1 MFRFLSK
8 GPLFFIALVLL
19 LSIPVY
25 SCARPVKA
33 NHEYGSDVLYFQAL
47 QKIQKD
53 EYNDAVSLLK
63 KGVKTA
69 SPFVAKLC
77 SQTLVDVSKDS
88 LGAAKDLYEKFP
100 DDDSKDTYLQELLK
114 EDKFDEILKL
124 TEEIDKETASDTTF
138 YCRITALQN
147 KKDSGF
153 LDEYQE
159 WCLLRPFGALHYA
172 VYQNILE
179 STKTSTIKPTEIQIF
194 RALVYERDWSPAEV
208 KAKELV
214 KQKQNLSPALMSDI
228 GKALVNGSKNYG
240 ENAALL
246 DSVKDGLDPDI
257 LFYNYFYQ
265 GRLYDKQEKDNNLA
279 MEKFLSAMKVAPTA
293 ELFDNALWY
302 YLNSAL
308 KDSIARA
315 IFELSVYRSQWADPE
330 YFDDFLDTLSLRLLT
345 KHLWQEYYD
354 VAKLIDGY
362 ATNETVAK
370 YAYVAGS
377 LIENNFF
384 NPTTSSTSQASKA
397 LYERALHS
405 DTNIYHKFAAAS
417 KLKLSTEEIEKEL
430 AEFCPNPDFTVNP
443 DVEKVLNGYVDFE
456 LPEYIY
462 PMWEKYADSVGF
474 ECCKNIA
481 TCLRDFAQKGDSS
494 YYTLSLRIAAKK
506 ANKCE
511 CPLDKEILKL
521 TFPRD
526 FTSLVDKYT
535 EEFKLDESLVYAII
549 RCESYFAPEV
559 SSWAGAVG
567 LMQLMKPTA
576 TDISKKFKTEDF
588 DLLDE
593 ETNIK
598 FGTYYI
604 SELIDRLDGDTMLAV
619 FSYNAGIG
627 RVRTLVKNAR
637 IEFER
642 EKLPND
648 IFLEALPIEETRD
661 YGRKVIGCTAI
672 YSYLYHDKNPGEIVH
687 DLMGW
692 ENKN

>member
-1 MFRFLSK
+1 MIRSIIN
-8 GPLFFIALVLL
+8 GPLYSIALIVLL
-19 LSIPVY
+19 ALPVS
-25 SCARPVKA
+25 SCARTAKTDSK
-33 NHEYGSDVLYFQAL
+33 YGPDALYFEAL
-47 QKIQKD
+47 QKIQTD
-53 EYNDAVSLLK
+53 EYNDAVTLLK
-63 KGVKTA
+63 KSVKN
-69 SPFVAKLC
+69 SNPFVAKL
-77 SQTLVDVSKDS
+77 SAQTLVEISKDS

-100 DDDSKDTYLQELLK
+100 DEDSLEIYLEELIREEKYDD
-114 EDKFDEILKL
+114 ILKL
-124 TEEIDKETASDTTF
+124 TEETDKEEASDNVI
-138 YCRITALQN
+138 YCRISALQN
-147 KKDSGF
+147 KKDPSF
-153 LDEYQE
+153 ATEYEE
-159 WCLLRPFGALHYA
+159 WCLLKPFGAKHYA
-172 VYQNILE
+172 IYQNILE
-179 STKTSTIKPTEIQIF
+179 SSKTSTVKPSEIQIF
-194 RALVYERDWSPAEV
+194 RALVYERDWSPAEI

-214 KQKQNLSPALMSDI
+214 KQKKNLTPALMSDI

-240 ENAALL
+240 TNAALL
-246 DSVKDGLDPDI
+246 DDVKDGLDPDI

-265 GRLYDKQEKDNNLA
+265 GRLYDKQEKDNSLA
-279 MEKFLSAMKVAPTA
+279 MDRFLSAMNTAPTP

-315 IFELSVYRSQWADPE
+315 IFELSVYRSRWADPE

-345 KHLWQEYYD
+345 KHLWQDYYD

-362 ATNETVAK
+362 ATNETAAK

-377 LIENNFF
+377 LIENRFL
-384 NPTTSSTSQASKA
+384 NPKTTSTEQASRT

-417 KLKLSTEEIEKEL
+417 KLGLSTEKIEKEL
-430 AEFCPNPDFTVNP
+430 ETFCPNRDFTANA
-443 DVEKVLNGYVDFE
+443 DVELVLNGYVDYE

-462 PMWEKYADSVGF
+462 PLWEKNIDSIGF
-474 ECCKNIA
+474 ECSKNIA
-481 TCLRDFAQKGDSS
+481 TYLRDYAQKEDSS

-526 FTSLVDKYT
+526 FTSLVNKYT

-549 RCESYFAPEV
+549 RSESYFAPEV

-576 TDISKKFKTEDF
+576 TDISKKFKTDDF

-593 ETNIK
+593 ETNVK

-604 SELIDRLDGDTMLAV
+604 SELNERLNGDMILAI

-627 RVRTLVKNAR
+627 RVRTLVKNAK

-661 YGRKVIGCTAI
+661 YGRKVVGCTAM
-672 YSYLYHDKNPGEIVH
+672 YSYLYHDKNPGEVFH

>member
-1 MFRFLSK
+1 MLRQRINR
-8 GPLFFIALVLL
+8 PLYSLALIVLL
-19 LSIPVY
+19 ALPVS
-25 SCARPVKA
+25 SCARSAKTD
-33 NHEYGSDVLYFQAL
+33 HEYGGDALYFQAL

-53 EYNDAVSLLK
+53 EYNDAVALLK
-63 KGVKTA
+63 KCSKNA
-69 SPFVAKLC
+69 SPFVARLC
-77 SQTLVDVSKDS
+77 AETLVEVSKDS
-88 LGAAKDLYEKFP
+88 LGAAKSLYEKFP
-100 DDDSKDTYLQELLK
+100 DDDSMKIYLEELIR
-114 EDKFDEILKL
+114 EDKYDDIIKL
-124 TEEIDKETASDTTF
+124 TQEVDKDTASDEVL
-138 YCRITALQN
+138 YSRISALQN
-147 KKDSGF
+147 KKDPAF
-153 LDEYQE
+153 PKEYE
-159 WCLLRPFGALHYA
+159 DWCLSRPFGKLHYA
-172 VYQNILE
+172 IYKNILE
-179 STKTSTIKPTEIQIF
+179 SSKTSTVKPSEIQVF
-194 RALVYERDWSPAEV
+194 RALVYEKDWSPAEV

-214 KQKQNLSPALMSDI
+214 KQKQNLSPALMSDL

-240 ENAALL
+240 DNAALL

-265 GRLYDKQEKDNNLA
+265 GRLYDKQEKDNSLA
-279 MEKFLSAMKVAPTA
+279 MDKFLLAMNTAPSP

-315 IFELSVYRSQWADPE
+315 IFELSVYRSQWSDPE

-362 ATNETVAK
+362 ATNESVAK

-397 LYERALHS
+397 LYQRALHS
-405 DTNIYHKFAAAS
+405 DTNIYHKFAAAA
-417 KLKLSTEEIEKEL
+417 KLGLSTGEIDKEL
-430 AEFCPNPDFTVNP
+430 EDLRPYPDFTANE
-443 DVEKVLNGYVDFE
+443 DVERVLNGYVDFE

-462 PMWEKYADSVGF
+462 PMWEKYEGSVGF
-474 ECCKNIA
+474 ECCKKTA
-481 TCLRDFAQKGDSS
+481 TYLRDYAQNQDSS
-494 YYTLSLRIAAKK
+494 YYTLSLRIASKK

-526 FTSLVDKYT
+526 FTPLVDKYT
-535 EEFKLDESLVYAII
+535 KEFDLDESLVYAVI
-549 RCESYFAPEV
+549 RSESYFAPEV

-576 TDISKKFKTEDF
+576 SDIAKKFKMEDF

-593 ETNIK
+593 ETNVK
-598 FGTYYI
+598 FGSYYI
-604 SELIDRLDGDTMLAV
+604 SELKERLEKDMLLAIV
-619 FSYNAGIG
+619 SYNAGIG
-627 RVRTLVKNAR
+627 RVRSLVKNAR

-642 EKLPND
+642 QNLPND

-661 YGRKVIGCTAI
+661 YGRKVVGCTAM
-672 YSYLYHDKNPGEIVH
+672 YSYLYHDKNPGEVIG
-687 DLMGW
+687 DLLGW
-692 ENKN
+692 DDKN

>member
-1 MFRFLSK
+1 MFRYNISR
-8 GPLFFIALVLL
+8 PLYILALTVLL
-19 LSIPVY
+19 SLPVS
-25 SCARPVKA
+25 SCARSVKA
-33 NHEYGSDVLYFQAL
+33 ESEYGSDALYFEAL

-53 EYNDAVSLLK
+53 EFNDAVTLLK
-63 KGVKTA
+63 KCMKNA
-69 SPFVAKLC
+69 DPFVARLC
-77 SQTLVDVSKDS
+77 SQTLVEVSKDS
-88 LGAAKDLYEKFP
+88 LGAAKDFYEKFP
-100 DDDSKDTYLQELLK
+100 DDESKEIYLQELMREYK
-114 EDKFDEILKL
+114 YDDVLKL
-124 TEEIDKETASDTTF
+124 TEDIDLDNVSDTII
-138 YCRITALQN
+138 YCRISALQE
-147 KKDSGF
+147 KKDPAFSK
-153 LDEYQE
+153 EYRN
-159 WCLLRPFGALHYA
+159 WCLERPFSSLHYA
-172 VYQNILE
+172 IYQNILE
-179 STKTSTIKPTEIQIF
+179 SSKTSTVKPDDIQIF
-194 RALVYERDWSPAEV
+194 RALVYEKDWSPAEV

-214 KQKQNLSPALMSDI
+214 KQKQNLTTALMSDI
-228 GKALVNGSKNYG
+228 GKALVNGSKSFG
-240 ENAALL
+240 ENASLL
-246 DSVKDGLDPDI
+246 DSVSEGLSPDI

-279 MEKFLSAMKVAPTA
+279 MDRFLKAMNVAPSP

-315 IFELSVYRSQWADPE
+315 IFELSVYRSQWSDPE
-330 YFDDFLDTLSLRLLT
+330 YFDDFLDTLSIRLLT

-370 YAYVAGS
+370 FAYVAGS

-384 NPTTSSTSQASKA
+384 NPTTSSTSQACKA
-397 LYERALHS
+397 LYQRALHS
-405 DTNIYHKFAAAS
+405 DTNIYHKFAAAG

-430 AEFCPNPDFTVNP
+430 EELYTHNDFTANP
-443 DVEKVLNGYVDFE
+443 DVEKILNGYVDFE

-462 PMWEKYADSVGF
+462 PMWEKYQDSVGF
-474 ECCKNIA
+474 ECCKKIA
-481 TCLRDFAQKGDSS
+481 TYLRDYAQEKDSS

-535 EEFKLDESLVYAII
+535 KEFNLDESLVYAVI
-549 RCESYFAPEV
+549 RSESYFAPEV

-576 TDISKKFKTEDF
+576 TDIAKKFKTEDF

-593 ETNIK
+593 ETNVK

-604 SELIDRLDGDTMLAV
+604 SELKERLDGDMIPAIC
-619 FSYNAGIG
+619 SYNAGIG
-627 RVRTLVKNAR
+627 RVRTLLKNAKL
-637 IEFER
+637 EFER
-642 EKLPND
+642 QKLPND
-648 IFLEALPIEETRD
+648 IFLEALPIGETRD
-661 YGRKVIGCTAI
+661 YGRKVAGCTAM
-672 YSYLYHDKNPGEIVH
+672 YSYLYHDKNPGEIMH

-692 ENKN
+692 EDK